1 LIAARRNLV
10 IGGKVPL
17 RITAFVY
24 GVSSINKERG
34 MPTEPAVH
42 QASAAKQ
49 ASAGRSGA
57 PIELIVLHNSYL
69 PAAEALAGYAA
80 PEPGM
85 APHYHIA
92 RDGTIA
98 QLVPEARAARHSGTT
113 SWKRRSRNI
122 DRISIGIALEGA
134 PLAGLSDSQSAAL
147 RGLVAAIQQRHGL
160 PADAVYLWA
169 GEIDLAEGQSLL
181 RPAMLPPP
189 QPKGPVV
196 LHADDTEPA
205 QTPPGPSTPPATVP
219 TGQPPAAGS
228 GPFPIPNSGML
239 SHWPDYARAPE
250 QVRQLIGQA
259 LRLLGTDP
267 DVVGKVLTPAQRK
280 SLGVSADIV
289 CADGVLFSL
298 QAAGLDLAWKV
309 DDPSGGGKTGPR
321 CANYY
326 RPCAGN
332 AGKLRDVTDE
342 PPLPGDFFVF
352 GKNDFSRDR
361 GYHVDLYV
369 GKLSGTDTSGRSYRP
384 EQALDV
390 VDTNMGDPEN
400 KPFPLTLIMTR
411 KRGFPLVRRVRLLQ
425 LEQLYRSAGLIA

>member
-1 LIAARRNLV
+1 
-10 IGGKVPL
+10 
-17 RITAFVY
+17 
-24 GVSSINKERG
+24 
-34 MPTEPAVH
+34 MPSELQIH
-42 QASAAKQ
+42 QAPAAKQ
-49 ASAGRSGA
+49 ASASRSGA
-57 PIELIVLHNSYL
+57 AVELIVLHNSYV
-69 PAAEALAGYAA
+69 PAAEALASYAA
-80 PEPGM
+80 PKPAQ

-92 RDGTIA
+92 RDGTIT

-113 SWKRRSRNI
+113 SWKGRSRNI
-122 DRISIGIALEGA
+122 DRISVGIALEGA
-134 PLAGLSDSQSAAL
+134 PLDGLSDPQAAAL
-147 RGLVAAIQQRHGL
+147 RGLVAAIQQRHSL
-160 PADAVYLWA
+160 PVDAVYLWA

-189 QPKGPVV
+189 AQPKGPVV
-196 LHADDTEPA
+196 LHADDTAPA
-205 QTPPGPSTPPATVP
+205 QTPPAPSSPTPATP
-219 TGQPPAAGS
+219 AGQPPAAGG
-228 GPFPIPNSGML
+228 GPFPIPGSGML
-239 SHWPDYARAPE
+239 SHWSDYARAPE

-267 DVVGKVLTPAQRK
+267 DVVQKVLTPAQRK

-309 DDPSGGGKTGPR
+309 DDPSGAGKTGPR

-332 AGKLRDVTDE
+332 AAKLRDVTGE
-342 PPLPGDFFVF
+342 PPLPGDIFVF
-352 GKNDFSRDR
+352 GKDDFARDR

-369 GKLSGTDTSGRSYRP
+369 GQLSGTDTSGRAYRP

-400 KPFPLTLIMTR
+400 KPFPLNLIMTR
-411 KRGFPLVRRVRLLQ
+411 KRGFAVVRRVRLLQ
-425 LEQLYRSAGLIA
+425 LEQIYRGAGIIA

>member
-1 LIAARRNLV
+1 MPSELQVQQSSAA
-10 IGGKVPL
+10 
-17 RITAFVY
+17 
-24 GVSSINKERG
+24 NK
-34 MPTEPAVH
+34 
-42 QASAAKQ
+42 ASA
-49 ASAGRSGA
+49 SRSGA
-57 PIELIVLHNSYL
+57 PVELIVLHNSYV

-80 PEPGM
+80 SEPAM

-92 RDGTIA
+92 RDGTIT
-98 QLVPEARAARHSGTT
+98 QLVPEARAAQHSGNTT
-113 SWKRRSRNI
+113 WKKRSRNI

-134 PLAGLSDSQSAAL
+134 PLAGLSDPQATAL
-147 RGLVAAIQQRHGL
+147 LQLVAAIQQRHSL

-181 RPAMLPPP
+181 RPAMLPQP

-196 LHADDTEPA
+196 LHADDTAPA
-205 QTPPGPSTPPATVP
+205 PTSAPA
-219 TGQPPAAGS
+219 GQPPAPPVVGS
-228 GPFPIPNSGML
+228 GPFPIPSSGMV
-239 SHWPDYARAPE
+239 SHWPDYGRVPE
-250 QVRQLIGQA
+250 PVRQLIGQA

-267 DVVGKVLTPAQRK
+267 DVIGKVLTPAQRR

-309 DDPSGGGKTGPR
+309 DDPSGAGKTGPR

-332 AGKLRDVTDE
+332 AGKLRDVTGE
-342 PPLPGDFFVF
+342 PPLPGDIFVF

-361 GYHVDLYV
+361 GYHVDIYV
-369 GKLSGTDTSGRSYRP
+369 GPLSGTDTSGRTYRP

-400 KPFPLTLIMTR
+400 KPFPLSLIMTR

-425 LEQLYRSAGLIA
+425 LEQIYRSAGLIA